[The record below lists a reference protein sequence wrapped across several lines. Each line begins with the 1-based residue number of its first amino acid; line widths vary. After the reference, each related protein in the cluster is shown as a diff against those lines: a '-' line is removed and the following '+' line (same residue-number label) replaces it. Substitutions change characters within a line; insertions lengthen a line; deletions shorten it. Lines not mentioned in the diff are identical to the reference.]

1 METPFR
7 FGLGRVRDL
16 RAHDEAQAK
25 EAFAASLSLRV
36 RGQAVLRAAEARL
49 QDARAAAPGGHGAQI
64 TGAALVCRQAWVD
77 RLQRS
82 RDDAAARLT
91 GLDVQLQRS
100 RETLTDASR
109 AREVLDQL
117 EARQREAHRL
127 EAERRQGA
135 ELDEMA
141 LRAYARRAAA

>member
-7 FGLGRVRDL
+7 FGLERVRDL
-16 RAHDEAQAK
+16 RVHDEAQAK
-25 EAFAASLSLRV
+25 EAFAASLSQRL
-36 RGQAVLRAAEARL
+36 RGQAMLHAAEQLL
-49 QDARAAAPGGHGAQI
+49 QDARAAAPGDDGAPL
-64 TGAALVCRQAWVD
+64 TGAALMSRQAWVD

-82 RDDAAARLT
+82 RDDAATRLT
-91 GLDVQLQRS
+91 GLDVHLQRS

-117 EARQREAHRL
+117 KARQRDAHRL
-127 EAERRQGA
+127 RAERRQGA

-141 LRAYARRAAA
+141 LRAYVRRAAA

>member
-7 FGLGRVRDL
+7 FGLERVRDL
-16 RAHDEAQAK
+16 RVHHEERAK
-25 EAFAASLSLRV
+25 EAFAASLSQRL
-36 RGQAVLRAAEARL
+36 RGQAMLHAAEQL
-49 QDARAAAPGGHGAQI
+49 LHDARSAAPGVDGAPL
-64 TGAALVCRQAWVD
+64 TGASLVSRQAWVD

-91 GLDVQLQRS
+91 GLDAALQSSRS
-100 RETLTDASR
+100 TLTDASR

-117 EARQREAHRL
+117 KARQREAHRL
-127 EAERRQGA
+127 ETERRQGA

-141 LRAYARRAAA
+141 LRAYARRAA